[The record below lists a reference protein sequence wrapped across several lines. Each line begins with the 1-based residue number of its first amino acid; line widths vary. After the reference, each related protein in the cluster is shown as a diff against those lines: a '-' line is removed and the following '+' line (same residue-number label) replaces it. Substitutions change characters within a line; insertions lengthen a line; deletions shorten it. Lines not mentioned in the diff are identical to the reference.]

1 MKLEENLSENLP
13 KLRKY
18 ISSKVSERGDAE
30 EILQETLIS
39 INESFSFFKADSL
52 FLTWACGIAN
62 HEIADF
68 YRKKKIKTLLFSR
81 FPFLEEIAHEALT
94 PDESLEKKELGKE
107 VKKVLSEL
115 TEGYSQ
121 ILRLK
126 YYQGFSMVEIAE
138 RLKTSV
144 KAVESRLS
152 RAREAFRLEWR
163 KISND

>member
-1 MKLEENLSENLP
+1 MKLEASLSENLP

-18 ISSKVSERGDAE
+18 ISSKVSETRDAE

-39 INESFSFFKADSL
+39 VHESFPFFKANSS

-68 YRKKKIKTLLFSR
+68 YRKRKIKTLLFSR

-94 PDESLEKKELGKE
+94 PDERLEKQELGKE
-107 VKKVLSEL
+107 VKKVLSGL
-115 TEGYSQ
+115 AEGYSQ

-126 YYQGFSMVEIAE
+126 YYQGLSMAEIAGS
-138 RLKTSV
+138 LKTT
-144 KAVESRLS
+144 ANIIIGYPHT
-152 RAREAFRLEWR
+152 F
-163 KISND
+163 I